1 MTSVYVVGSGPCGLT
16 CARSLLKRGFDVTM
30 LDYGNLPSGVAREGL
45 NPYLT
50 NRNRERLISV
60 KDMKLGPRSRE
71 TDILPSR
78 ADFVKDYFYA
88 DAQRYIVSRKTNSII
103 NVSLAFGG
111 LSNLWGG
118 SSLPVVDSDI
128 SDWPI
133 RRSDLEPF
141 YREILE
147 WMPLVAERDGLSRL
161 FEMDGGM
168 PHDYAL
174 GPQAAGFLADLES
187 SREALEASGIFFGRA
202 KLAMHQREAGDAA
215 SRLHPHGPIFNSG
228 VEIRNLFK
236 HPRFRYLPDV
246 FVREIEETS
255 RSVRIYFERRGDE
268 TVESVEGARV
278 FVACGPVSTTHIA
291 MKTLKMVD
299 RELDLKTNQNV
310 FLPFLR
316 FRRQKGM
323 TRMKTGNTIQMF
335 LDFRNEDT
343 QGKLVHVQVYEYG
356 EYVIEPVKRSIGRLT
371 PLFVSAARPFLER
384 VMIFQYM
391 LHSDMSDRVT
401 VRLAS
406 GADGRS
412 KLDLQGRYNPRTSA
426 VCRDAMRSLNR
437 KCRMLG
443 GMALHWLK
451 IIDPP
456 GGSNH
461 LGCAFPMRAKPG
473 PAQTDLLGRPGG
485 LQRTHLADSTVLP
498 SMPGATMTFTAMA
511 NAARICSQVEA
522 S

>member
-1 MTSVYVVGSGPCGLT
+1 MTSVYIVGSGPCGLT
-16 CARSLLKRGFDVTM
+16 CAHSLLKRGFDVTM
-30 LDYGNLPSGVAREGL
+30 LDYGNLPAGAARDGL

-50 NRNRERLISV
+50 NRNRERLIAV

-71 TDILPSR
+71 SDILPSR

-133 RRSDLEPF
+133 RRSDLEPH
-141 YREILE
+141 YREILD
-147 WMPLVAERDGLSRL
+147 WMPWMAERDGLSRL
-161 FEMDGGM
+161 FAIDGGT

-187 SREALEASGIFFGRA
+187 SRDALERGGVFFGRA
-202 KLAMHQREAGDAA
+202 KLAMRRKEGEEAA
-215 SRLHPHGPIFNSG
+215 LHPHGPIFNSG
-228 VEIRNLFK
+228 VEIRELLK
-236 HPRFRYLPDV
+236 HPRFRYVPDV
-246 FVREIEETS
+246 FVREIQES
-255 RSVRIYFERRGDE
+255 ASSVKIYFERRGSE
-268 TVESVEGARV
+268 TVESMEGSRV
-278 FVACGPVSTTHIA
+278 FVACGSVSTTHIA

-299 RELDLKTNQNV
+299 REIELKTNQNV

-316 FRRQKGM
+316 FRRQQGM
-323 TRMKTGNTIQMF
+323 TRMKTGNAIQLF

-356 EYVIEPVKRSIGRLT
+356 EYVIEPVKRIIGRLT

-391 LHSDMSDRVT
+391 LHSDLSDRVM
-401 VRLAS
+401 VRLAA
-406 GADGRS
+406 GADGKN
-412 KLDLQGRYNPRTSA
+412 KLDLQGRYNPRTSDA
-426 VCRDAMRSLNR
+426 CRDAMRSLNR
-437 KCRMLG
+437 QRRLIG
-443 GMALHWLK
+443 GMAIHWLK

-461 LGCAFPMRAKPG
+461 LGCAFPMRATPG
-473 PAQTDLLGRPGG
+473 PAESDLLGRPGG
-485 LQRTHLADSTVLP
+485 LKRTHLTDSTVLP
-498 SMPGATMTFTAMA
+498 SLPGATMTFTAMA
-511 NAARICSQVEA
+511 NAARICSQVQEED
-522 S
+522 